1 MSERDGYTTTVQSI
15 ASGGTGGEPT
25 AVDTKDGKI
34 VRIRPLHIDEK
45 YTPEELADSM
55 WELDVDGKKL
65 RPEMKAA
72 PNYMA
77 LAYKERVYSKNR
89 VRKPLKRVDWEPGG
103 DPEKI
108 HAENRGKSKFVE
120 ISWDEALDIMESE
133 LKRLIDKYGPY
144 TVLCVGEDGHR
155 ESKDLHAGGGMHATV
170 MNFLG
175 GYTRET
181 RTLQF
186 SAASLLGCP
195 SRLVALE
202 WKQPRGAADRSPPDG
217 LLPLPRRGPGG
228 CCHRRRSPFR
238 TTDRKLP
245 GARPRPGNVGVAR
258 AGSDRSTIWRIPSW
272 KRLRAP
278 GPCSGST
285 SGSGPTGPAS

>member
-1 MSERDGYTTTVQSI
+1 MPPIKSAKFYEDGEGRELPIPEPRFEATATEVTTDFMVTALYKHKGTVALVDPAAFSKPAGGYEEGSFGPEQALCSESNLYPVLSGLKKEYYDKNRGF
-15 ASGGTGGEPT
+15 ASGQIYNDHAMYLSDVTFTRNGS
-25 AVDTKDGKI
+25 
-34 VRIRPLHIDEK
+34 IRKAGVVVI
-45 YTPEELADSM
+45 
-55 WELDVDGKKL
+55 
-65 RPEMKAA
+65 AA
-72 PNYMA
+72 PNRTRA
-77 LAYKERVYSKNR
+77 L
-89 VRKPLKRVDWEPGG
+89 
-103 DPEKI
+103 
-108 HAENRGKSKFVE
+108 EN
-120 ISWDEALDIMESE
+120 
-133 LKRLIDKYGPY
+133 
-144 TVLCVGEDGHR
+144 HR
-155 ESKDLHAGGGMHATV
+155 S
-170 MNFLG
+170 
-175 GYTRET
+175 
-181 RTLQF
+181 LQF